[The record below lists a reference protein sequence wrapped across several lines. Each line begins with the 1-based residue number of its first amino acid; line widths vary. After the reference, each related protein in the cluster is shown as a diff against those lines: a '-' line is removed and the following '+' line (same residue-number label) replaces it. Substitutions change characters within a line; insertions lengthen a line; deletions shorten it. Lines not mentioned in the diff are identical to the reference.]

1 MSGSERSSAL
11 DLEFDLARPK
21 RIGLPQAG
29 VEKREETPRIAGWN
43 VALPPLLPPIPQ
55 RVAFVVHKFP
65 PENLGGTEIYC
76 WSLARELVRSGHHV
90 HIFYPTPDLLPG
102 EERIEREGINLW
114 RVPLPE
120 SRTQENPISQY
131 WHTFRDGEIELAFRR
146 FLAEVQPEVVHFQH
160 VQGVSARLI
169 ELAAGIP
176 RIVTLHD
183 YWYFCANSQL
193 IRPDRS
199 PCDGPD
205 EGCRSCVDC
214 ATERAD
220 LTWMRS
226 LRPLVALPFAYRNH
240 YLRRLASEVDL
251 FIAPSE
257 FLRRQYI
264 RQGFPAERIV
274 VIENGLDEEKLAPSE
289 DRIAPPPATRPH
301 FGFLGS
307 LAWQK
312 GIHVLIEAF
321 NTLGDQ
327 ASLTIYGSETI
338 FPDYVEELKALAT
351 HPNIRFAGPVDP
363 RHVGDVLRQVDCL
376 VVPSLWYENSPL
388 VIQEAFGVGTPV
400 VASRLGALA
409 EKVREGKAGRLFNPG
424 SVEDLAE
431 VLQELSEAP
440 ETLAAMAR
448 ETIPAPAMDLH
459 AASLLRLY
467 QRLSRG

>member
-1 MSGSERSSAL
+1 MSGSERLSASEL
-11 DLEFDLARPK
+11 DFDLSQVGNITLHLDEVEA
-21 RIGLPQAG
+21 QANP
-29 VEKREETPRIAGWN
+29 PRIAGWN
-43 VALPPLLPPIPQ
+43 VALPPLHSPIPQ
-55 RVAFVVHKFP
+55 RIAFVVHKLA
-65 PENLGGTEIYC
+65 PENLGGTEIYS
-76 WSLARELVRSGHHV
+76 WSLARELVRAGHEV
-90 HIFYPTPDLLPG
+90 HIFYPTTDLIPK
-102 EERIEREGINLW
+102 EERIERESISLW

-120 SRTQENPISQY
+120 SREDENPISQY
-131 WHTFRDGEIELAFRR
+131 WHTFRDGEIELAFQR
-146 FLAEVQPEVVHFQH
+146 FLAEVRPEVVHFQH

-226 LRPLVALPFAYRNH
+226 LRPLVALPFAYRNA
-240 YLRRLASEVDL
+240 YLRRLASQVDL

-257 FLRRQYI
+257 FLRRQYVQ
-264 RQGFPAERIV
+264 QGFPADRIV
-274 VIENGLDEEKLAPSE
+274 VIENGLDRDKLAPSQ
-289 DRIAPPPATRPH
+289 DRIAPPPLTRPH

-312 GIHVLIEAF
+312 GVHVLIEAF
-321 NTLGDQ
+321 NRLGNE

-400 VASRLGALA
+400 IASRLGALT
-409 EKVREGKAGRLFNPG
+409 EKVSEGKAGRLFTAG
-424 SVEDLAE
+424 SVEDLSQ
-431 VLQELSEAP
+431 VLMELSADP
-440 ETLAAMAR
+440 SRLDAMAR
-448 ETIPAPAMDLH
+448 QTTPAPAMDLH
-459 AASLLRLY
+459 AASLVQLY
-467 QRLSRG
+467 QRLATG